1 MICPHIVNLSLL
13 IGALLSYGIMWPVI
27 SGLKGEWYPATIPT
41 GSMKSLNGY
50 KVFVSIALI
59 LGDGL
64 YNFIKILICTG
75 INLRD
80 KRNQKNLKT
89 SNSNSID
96 FLKINS

>member
-13 IGALLSYGIMWPVI
+13 IGAVLSNGIIWPLI
-27 SGLKGEWYPATIPT
+27 SDLKGEWYPAALSP

-64 YNFIKILICTG
+64 YNFLKVNHLHCPQPTRPEESEDIK
-75 INLRD
+75 N
-80 KRNQKNLKT
+80 K
-89 SNSNSID
+89 
-96 FLKINS
+96 